1 VTTVLVVNHAHSIV
15 CGIHGLG
22 RRMAVSLAENADLD
36 VAYADCA
43 DAAQYAEAC
52 ETYRPDAVLVN
63 YRSDLM
69 AWVRVALPLY
79 PDTIKLAT
87 IHNYDVHTVDAY
99 GREPLDHGF
108 DRTLVLDPTVTP
120 NDPRIIGVGRAIPAP
135 PDGARITHDPPWIGS
150 FGFAFF
156 HKGFP
161 TVAQGIAES
170 LDEAVYKLH
179 MPEAFFNGVSGGV
192 AFGPP
197 IMDMVYEQLA
207 AKPGIVVDYTS
218 NHIDDDS
225 LVAQIGQND
234 INALFYVPGQ
244 SDPGLSSALDYL
256 IAARRPTIVT
266 DCAMFRYGRT
276 PEATVAVWPE
286 TSIGDMLEDY
296 DHWQEQADLLYELL
310 AHRFADDVARV
321 IAEF

>member
-1 VTTVLVVNHAHSIV
+1 MTVVLVVNHAHSAV

-22 RRMAVSLAENADLD
+22 RRMAFSLAENATID

-43 DAAQYAEAC
+43 DATQYVQAC

-63 YRSDLM
+63 YRIDLM
-69 AWVRVALPLY
+69 AWVPAALTMY

-87 IHNYDVHTVDAY
+87 IHNYDVGTVDKY
-99 GREPLDHGF
+99 GREVLGHGF
-108 DRTLVLDPTVTP
+108 DRAVVLDPTVTP
-120 NDPRIIGVGRAIPAP
+120 ADPRVVAVGRAIPTPA
-135 PDGARITHDPPWIGS
+135 DIDSRHTPPWVGS

-161 TVAQGIAES
+161 TVAQAIAES

-179 MPEAFFNGVSGGV
+179 MPEAFFNGVNGKT

-197 IMDMVYEQLA
+197 IMDQIAEQLA
-207 AKPGIVVDYTS
+207 DKPGIVVDRTS
-218 NHIDDDS
+218 DHIDDDL
-225 LVAQIGQND
+225 LVDQIAYND
-234 INALFYVPGQ
+234 VNALFYVPGQ

-276 PEATVAVWPE
+276 PEATVAVWPA
-286 TSIGDMLEDY
+286 TSIGDVLEDY
-296 DHWQEQADLLYELL
+296 DHWQNQADVLYEIL
-310 AHRFADDVARV
+310 AHRFADDIADV
-321 IAEF
+321 IADF